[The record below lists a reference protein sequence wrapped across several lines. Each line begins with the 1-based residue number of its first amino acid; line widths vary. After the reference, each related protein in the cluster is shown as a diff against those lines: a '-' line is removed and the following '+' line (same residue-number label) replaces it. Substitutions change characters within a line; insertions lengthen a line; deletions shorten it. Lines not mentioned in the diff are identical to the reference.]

1 MSSLWLIG
9 ERAAS
14 ATPHALGPQVWDL
27 VLFADDASLRRV
39 RSAKHLHR
47 DDVHLRVVTDGDR
60 FAPGWGEAFGG
71 GSLFQWE
78 WRESGAG
85 EAYYCEARWREP
97 PHAGL
102 VERTRRRALC
112 LWRSA

>member
-14 ATPHALGPQVWDL
+14 ATPHAFGPQVWDL

-39 RSAKHLHR
+39 RSATHLHR
-47 DDVHLRVVTDGDR
+47 HDVRLRVVTDGDR
-60 FAPGWGEAFGG
+60 FAAGWGEAFAD

-78 WRESGAG
+78 WRESGAS

-97 PHAGL
+97 PQAGL